1 METSDATY
9 HHWRAQ
15 YGGVRSMDVVHEHLE
30 CAEVRNSK
38 DHRVIQEVV
47 SKELHEEDRGGR
59 IDDGPVGLGAQP
71 RVSTVR

>member
-1 METSDATY
+1 
-9 HHWRAQ
+9 
-15 YGGVRSMDVVHEHLE
+15 MDVVHEHLE